1 MALEAVFSISAFG
14 DEIAADLEA
23 QIRVL
28 QDLDIRFLEFRGA
41 WDKNVLH
48 LTDAEVTRVHRTCAE
63 HGISVSCI
71 GSPVGK
77 SPIEAP
83 LSGELGNLSRAFE
96 IGERL
101 GCLRVRI
108 FSFYPPENDN
118 TPSYDDYLPEATDR
132 LRAMTELAQREGFYL
147 LLENE
152 KGIVGDTVDRCHA
165 LLHTLDSP
173 HLRFIWD
180 PANFVQVGEKQPTAQ
195 GWAKLGSYTA
205 HVHVKDAHLSD
216 GSVCPAGEGDGQ
228 VGALLARLQ
237 GVGYEGFLALEPH
250 LAVAG
255 PHGGFSGPE
264 GMRRA
269 AQALRTLLSKQG
281 LKET

>member
-1 MALEAVFSISAFG
+1 MAAEAIFSISAFG
-14 DEIAADLEA
+14 DEIAADLEE
-23 QIRVL
+23 QIQVL
-28 QDLDIRFLEFRGA
+28 QDLDIHFLEFRGA

-48 LTDAEVTRVHRTCAE
+48 LNDAEVTRVGRACAGS
-63 HGISVSCI
+63 GISVSCI

-83 LSGELGNLSRAFE
+83 LSGELRNLSRAFE

-101 GCLRVRI
+101 GCFSVRI
-108 FSFYPPENDN
+108 FSFYPPESGDK
-118 TPSYDDYLPEATDR
+118 PAHDDYLPEATDR
-132 LRAMTELAQREGFYL
+132 LRALTELAQNAGFCL

-152 KGIVGDTVDRCHA
+152 KGIVGDTIDRCHA
-165 LLHTLDSP
+165 LLRAIDSP

-180 PANFVQVGEKQPTAQ
+180 PANFVQVGEKEPTTR
-195 GWAKLGSYTA
+195 GWATLGTYTA

-237 GVGYEGFLALEPH
+237 DAGYQGLLALEPH
-250 LAVAG
+250 LTLAG
-255 PHGGFSGPE
+255 PRGGFSGPE

-269 AQALRTLLSKQG
+269 AQALRALLSKQG
-281 LKET
+281 LEET